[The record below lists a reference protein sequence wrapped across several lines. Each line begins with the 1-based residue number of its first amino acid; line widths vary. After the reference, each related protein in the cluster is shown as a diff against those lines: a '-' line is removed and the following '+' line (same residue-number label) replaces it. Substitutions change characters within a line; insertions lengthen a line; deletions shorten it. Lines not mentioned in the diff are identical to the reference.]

1 MQKAS
6 KTWTWLF
13 AVTLVLLCTG
23 AGTRLLHRT
32 GGEAVWP
39 LENGLRWFW
48 RGAYTRAR
56 ALWRAQEAVSRIRQ
70 LEDEVE
76 QLRLDARILEDLAAE
91 NNELRTSLGLPT
103 TTLRRP
109 LRCEALS
116 WGGALGWWRSLKIN
130 RGVADGVRVGD
141 AVVCADGL
149 VGRVR
154 AVYSRAADVQLI
166 TDQNSRIS
174 CTLAL
179 PAGEPAVRGVLK
191 GAGWAKGTRD
201 RARESGQEAAPS
213 DMGVA
218 LSEIEALPF
227 LFTAQPLR
235 LEYIGRAAFDEGL
248 LASRTRIVTS
258 GLSGDIPGGIPVG
271 WLISARLESDGLYGV
286 GEVLPAVDFAA
297 LRTMAVLIGEGGVA
311 Q

>member
-1 MQKAS
+1 M
-6 KTWTWLF
+6 
-13 AVTLVLLCTG
+13 TLVLLCTG
-23 AGTRLLHRT
+23 AGTKLLHRT

-48 RGAYTRAR
+48 RGACTRAR

-76 QLRLDARILEDLAAE
+76 QLRLDARILEDLATE
-91 NNELRTSLGLPT
+91 NNELRSSLGLPT

-179 PAGEPAVRGVLK
+179 PAGAPAVRGVLK
-191 GAGWAKGTRD
+191 GAGWAAAS
-201 RARESGQEAAPS
+201 RATAHGVAEAAPS
-213 DMGVA
+213 DIGAANSDIGVA

-235 LEYIGRAAFDEGL
+235 LEYIGRSAFDEGL

-271 WLISARLESDGLYGV
+271 WLISAHLESDGLYGV